1 MYRVI
6 NKNIYLNRGDA
17 ITIVLV
23 NNSDTFKANDYIKFR
38 VCEQGDLLNVVL
50 TKTVNIDAQHAGS
63 EVKIELTSEDTR
75 IGEPFKNGSR
85 IYWYE
90 IELNGEITLVGYDN
104 DGPKLFTIWPEAVEG
119 GN

>member
-17 ITIVLV
+17 ITIAIV

-38 VCEQGDLLNVVL
+38 VCEQGNLLNVLL
-50 TKTVNIDAQHAGS
+50 TKTVNITTAAS
-63 EVKIELTSEDTR
+63 EVLIQLTSEETR
-75 IGEPFKNGSR
+75 IGEPIKNGSQ

-90 IELNGEITLVGYDN
+90 IELNGDTTLVGYDN
-104 DGPKLFTIWPEAVEG
+104 NGPKLFTIWPEAVEG